1 MTNMGGRVENT
12 KNEHGKVRMR
22 SLTLRAIATL
32 VVMTAAVSGCGS
44 NGSGDVTEPNVVG
57 DSQSAATA
65 AITSAGLSVGTI
77 ATQSS
82 TSVAAGIVITQ
93 DPVAGAT
100 VPSGTAVGLIVSS
113 GAPKVA
119 TPNVVGDTQSAATAD
134 LTGAG
139 LKLGSVTMQSSTTVA
154 PGKVISESPGA
165 GTSIAAG
172 SAVGLVVSSGVT
184 FSGVGAS
191 GYAIANNPGYALDA
205 ATGTQIPFLTEAN
218 GSYSVNVFGYAGP
231 FLLHVLGVTAG
242 AAPVNLYSL
251 AAASSGGTT
260 INVTPLSDV
269 VLAYAAG
276 VTTQN
281 LESACTAMQSACPAL
296 LNGILAKLSA
306 ANGSVVAAIPAS
318 VLTAFGITPSTFNAI
333 TTQFEATHTGV
344 DGLLDALSVVP
355 PLTAGG
361 SYTIS
366 LLSATPA
373 LLATV
378 PTSGT
383 PGTEGGAPVAG
394 AAPASAS
401 VAQAVNLAAV
411 EGEIQSYF
419 AAFTA
424 VFATQSSRT
433 AANVLPLLTADFLE
447 DGNDAAEQAALIVS
461 PNGQPVGV
469 TITGGGIA
477 PYSYAPIPGAVGAG
491 TPGPAVTYDANNCVS
506 TIWVYFNLGP
516 NPWELTDT
524 VPATNSAGV
533 CTGGKWLAAG
543 DRGNYQSQIYVS
555 FARGTMHL
563 GGTPTYKT
571 NFRFVTE
578 SSQTTSNPNAAQLG
592 YTPYTYVVVGGPG
605 ITSIGATMGVSGAT
619 TGYYL
624 LGPQAP
630 VTAPAVLPQENAI
643 YNTQTYTVDEYY
655 ASGDV
660 LQTCAAILASGS
672 SYYNNGTPCYNAGVV
687 AGSDYGSAFY
697 DADFN
702 LLAWQEARLTIAPAA
717 VSVPTSYYPI
727 ITSITPAQASN
738 IVAGTAATI
747 VTDWTLPAGGT
758 DDSQGASLSAG
769 DTPIF
774 NFENNLDQ
782 TATTNSIS
790 VPALTAQ
797 PTSGSVHINIIIGG
811 LMVSASTGY

>member
-1 MTNMGGRVENT
+1 MTNISGRVENT
-12 KNEHGKVRMR
+12 KSEHVKARMR
-22 SLTLRAIATL
+22 SLKWCAIATPML
-32 VVMTAAVSGCGS
+32 MTALLSGCGS
-44 NGSGDVTEPNVVG
+44 DGPGNVSEPNVVG
-57 DSQSAATA
+57 DSQSVASA
-65 AITSAGLSVGTI
+65 AITAAGLKVGTV

-82 TSVAAGIVITQ
+82 TTVATGLVISQDPAAGSSE
-93 DPVAGAT
+93 PG
-100 VPSGTAVGLIVSS
+100 GTAVALTISS
-113 GAPKVA
+113 GPPTVA
-119 TPNVVGDTQSAATAD
+119 APNVVGDTQSAATTA
-134 LTGAG
+134 LIGAG
-139 LKLGSVTMQSSTTVA
+139 LKVGTVTMQSRTTVST
-154 PGKVISESPGA
+154 GKVISESPGA
-165 GTSIAAG
+165 GTSVVVG

-184 FSGVGAS
+184 FSGVAAS
-191 GYAIANNPGYALDA
+191 GYPIANNPGYALDA

-218 GSYSVNVFGYAGP
+218 GSFSVNVFGYAGP

-281 LESACTAMQSACPAL
+281 LESACTGTQSACPAL

-306 ANGSVVAAIPAS
+306 ANGSVVKAIPAS

-355 PLTAGG
+355 PVTTGG

-411 EGEIQSYF
+411 EGEIQNYF

-424 VFATQSSRT
+424 VFATQASRT
-433 AANVLPLLTADFLE
+433 AANVQMLLTTDYLN
-447 DGNDAAEQAALIVS
+447 DGNDAAQQAAIAVS
-461 PNGQPVGV
+461 QNGQPVGV
-469 TITGGGIA
+469 TITGGGVA

-506 TIWVYFNLGP
+506 TIWVYFNLSP
-516 NPWELTDT
+516 DPWELTDT
-524 VPATNSAGV
+524 IPTTNSAGA
-533 CTGGKWLAAG
+533 CTGGKWLTAG
-543 DRGNYQSQIYVS
+543 DGRTYQSQLSVS
-555 FARGTMHL
+555 FARGTTHV

-571 NFRFVTE
+571 NFRFITE

-592 YTPYTYVVVGGPG
+592 YTAYTYVVVGGPG

-624 LGPQAP
+624 MGPQSP
-630 VTAPAVLPQENAI
+630 VTAPAVLPPENAI
-643 YNTQTYTVDEYY
+643 YNTQTYAIDEYY

-660 LQTCAAILASGS
+660 LQTCAEILASGS
-672 SYYNNGTPCYNAGVV
+672 SYYNNGTPCYNSGVV
-687 AGSDYGSAFY
+687 AGSDYGTAFY
-697 DADFN
+697 DASFN
-702 LLAWQEARLTIAPAA
+702 LLAWQEARLTITPAA

-727 ITSITPAQASN
+727 ITSITPAQASS

-747 VTDWTLPAGGT
+747 VTDWTLPAGGA

-790 VPALTAQ
+790 VPALTLQ
-797 PTSGSVHINIIIGG
+797 PTSGGAHINIIIGG
-811 LMVSASTGY
+811 LTVSASTGF

>member
-1 MTNMGGRVENT
+1 
-12 KNEHGKVRMR
+12 
-22 SLTLRAIATL
+22 
-32 VVMTAAVSGCGS
+32 MTAVLSGCGS
-44 NGSGDVTEPNVVG
+44 DGSGDVAEPNVVG

-65 AITSAGLSVGTI
+65 AITSAGLSVGPTT
-77 ATQSS
+77 TQAS
-82 TSVAAGIVITQ
+82 TTVAAGLVISQ
-93 DPVAGAT
+93 DPAAGST
-100 VPSGTAVGLIVSS
+100 VPSGTAVSLTLSS
-113 GAPKVA
+113 GAPQVA
-119 TPNVVGDTQSAATAD
+119 TPNVVGDTQSAATTA

-139 LKLGSVTMQSSTTVA
+139 LKVGSVTTQSSTTVA
-154 PGKVISESPGA
+154 TGKVISESPGA
-165 GTSIAAG
+165 GTSIAVG

-184 FSGVGAS
+184 FSGVAAS
-191 GYAIANNPGYALDA
+191 GYAIANNPGYALGA

-218 GSYSVNVFGYAGP
+218 GGYSVNVFGYAGP

-269 VLAYAAG
+269 VLGYAAG
-276 VTTQN
+276 VTPQN
-281 LESACTAMQSACPAL
+281 LESACTANQSACAAL
-296 LNGILAKLSA
+296 LNGILANLSA
-306 ANGSVVAAIPAS
+306 ANGSVVKAIPAS
-318 VLTAFGITPSTFNAI
+318 VLTAFGITPATFNAI

-344 DGLLDALSVVP
+344 DALLDALSVVP
-355 PLTAGG
+355 PVTTGG

-383 PGTEGGAPVAG
+383 PGAEGGAPVAG

-411 EGEIQSYF
+411 EGEIQDYF
-419 AAFTA
+419 ASLTA

-433 AANVLPLLTADFLE
+433 AANVQALLTTDFLD
-447 DGNDAAEQAALIVS
+447 DGNDAAQQAALAVS

-477 PYSYAPIPGAVGAG
+477 PYSYAPIPGPVGSGKA
-491 TPGPAVTYDANNCVS
+491 GPAVTYDANNCVS

-524 VPATNSAGV
+524 VPAGNSAGV

-543 DRGNYQSQIYVS
+543 DGRLYNSELYVS
-555 FARGTMHL
+555 FARGTTHL
-563 GGTPTYKT
+563 GGTPAYKT
-571 NFRFVTE
+571 NFRFSTE

-592 YTPYTYVVVGGPG
+592 YTAYTYVVIGGPG
-605 ITSIGATMGVSGAT
+605 ITSIGATQGVSGAT
-619 TGYYL
+619 TGYYY
-624 LGPQAP
+624 LGAPPP
-630 VTAPAVLPQENAI
+630 VTAPAVLQSENAI
-643 YNTQTYTVDEYY
+643 FNSQTFTVDEYY
-655 ASGDV
+655 GGGDA

-687 AGSDYGSAFY
+687 AGSDYGIAFY
-697 DADFN
+697 DGSFN
-702 LLAWQEARLTIAPAA
+702 LLAAQPARLTVTPAA
-717 VSVPTSYYPI
+717 VTVPTSYYPT
-727 ITSITPAQASN
+727 ITSITPAQASS
-738 IVAGTAATI
+738 IGAGAAATI
-747 VTDWTLPAGGT
+747 VTAWTLPAGGT
-758 DDSQGASLSAG
+758 DDAQGASLSAG
-769 DTPIF
+769 DTTLF
-774 NFENNLDQ
+774 QFENNLDP

-790 VPALTAQ
+790 VPALTEA
-797 PTSGSVHINIIIGG
+797 PTSGGVHINIIIAG
-811 LMVSASTGY
+811 LTVSASTGF